1 MSEEA
6 KLHRGISLPMAI
18 FIVVGVVVGSSIW
31 LLPTSALADAGPGM
45 FLGYLLAVIPGI
57 FMALLCAYLGATVP
71 TAGGSYVVI
80 SRTLGPL
87 LGAIM
92 LALIIPGAGGALA
105 FMAGTFGIFL
115 NAALG
120 LAIPVLVSGVLILLA
135 AYVINILR
143 VEVSATVGMLIT
155 IFGDILV
162 ITLFILFG
170 LPHVQAANL
179 TPLFPKGFGAVV
191 MASLLF
197 FFSYAGFTAVLD
209 IGGEIKNPKKNIPL
223 ALLFGMI
230 ILVALYT
237 TQAFVV
243 AGTTPWTV
251 AAERIEANG
260 TFTVTDLAA
269 QFIPQG
275 ILSIMPALILIAIAS
290 TIYPMLLA
298 YSRDFMAAGRDH
310 LLPVAVGR
318 INKRFGTP
326 VGGLTLLLIF
336 SLVLFA
342 LILILAPALELP
354 LQTAIDLF
362 AAISVSGLLSFEV
375 LLSIA
380 ALRVAHKFPEMERQ
394 SGLRF
399 SRPVLWI
406 VAVGGIVSALAFLAL
421 LGMDEPLILEVLAIL
436 VIPFVVYYFI
446 RNAFVRRRNI
456 SLKANTATWPS
467 DVTAE

>member
-1 MSEEA
+1 
-6 KLHRGISLPMAI
+6 
-18 FIVVGVVVGSSIW
+18 
-31 LLPTSALADAGPGM
+31 
-45 FLGYLLAVIPGI
+45 
-57 FMALLCAYLGATVP
+57 MALLCAYLGATLP
-71 TAGGSYVVI
+71 TAGGSYVVV

-87 LGAIM
+87 LGALM

-120 LAIPVLVSGVLILLA
+120 LAIPVLVSGILILLA
-135 AYVINILR
+135 AYLVNILK

-155 IFGDILV
+155 IFGDMLV
-162 ITLFILFG
+162 IVLFILFG
-170 LPHVQAANL
+170 LPHVKAANL

-230 ILVALYT
+230 ILVGLYT
-237 TQAFVV
+237 MQAFVV
-243 AGTTPWTV
+243 AGTTRWTV
-251 AAERIEANG
+251 AAERIQANG

-275 ILSIMPALILIAIAS
+275 ILSVMPVLILIAIAS

-298 YSRDFMAAGRDH
+298 YSRDFMAAGRDQ
-310 LLPVAVGR
+310 LLPASVGR

-362 AAISVSGLLSFEV
+362 AGISVSGLLSFEV

-380 ALRVAHKFPEMERQ
+380 ALRVARKFPEMERE
-394 SGLRF
+394 SGFRLP
-399 SRPVLWI
+399 RPVLWI
-406 VAVGGIVSALAFLAL
+406 VAVGGMVSALAFLAL
-421 LGMDEPLILEVLAIL
+421 LGMDEPLILESLAIL
-436 VIPFVVYYFI
+436 VVPFVVFYFI
-446 RNAFVRRRNI
+446 RNAIVRRRGVN
-456 SLKANTATWPS
+456 LKTATAAWPS